1 MRPFLF
7 NTTNKQIEIIT
18 MNIESIFNNNRK
30 DITYISGNTS
40 RVSVL
45 VENLSYQFERQ
56 LGSNV
61 IHCVG
66 TDCNFEISADQTTR
80 LDQEFIVNSE
90 CRTIRTELLT
100 EFKSNCI
107 KCLRR
112 DRRYDDA
119 KPGDR
124 TLTSKE
130 VVLKFIEYGC
140 NHILGNFYF
149 VAHLAD
155 CCGIAHTGY
164 NAYSEMDTIAAC
176 NKINRFPLTFESVRK
191 TLNVSDVW
199 LDYALRKVESKHG
212 YEELRTTLVR
222 GKVYNTAP
230 LELFS
235 PKIVDIIRSTPI
247 DAPDSSLKYVDAEK
261 MCDYVGIELWNKCS
275 LNRLGIHPSKRKRGY
290 YILADGDDRNKIITD
305 FCYTVD
311 DILDAVHVSAA
322 KFYSILRSGVVSPQN
337 TILANGTTRRR
348 RFNAAGRAE
357 IIAAV
362 TASRIRESLDR
373 FESAGVFY

>member
-1 MRPFLF
+1 MSL
-7 NTTNKQIEIIT
+7 EI
-18 MNIESIFNNNRK
+18 IFNNNRN

-45 VENLSYQFERQ
+45 VEDLSYQFERQ

-80 LDQEFIVNSE
+80 LDREFIVNSE

-100 EFKSNCI
+100 EFKGNCF

-112 DRRYDDA
+112 KRPYDDV

-124 TLTSKE
+124 TLTAKE

-140 NHILGNFYF
+140 NHILGHFYF

-164 NAYSEMDTIAAC
+164 NSYSEMDTIAAC

-191 TLNVSDVW
+191 TLNVSAVW
-199 LDYALRKVESKHG
+199 LDYALRKVEIEHG
-212 YEELRTTLVR
+212 NEGLRTTLIR
-222 GKVYNTAP
+222 GKVYNTSP

-235 PKIVDIIRSTPI
+235 PRIVDIIRSTSI
-247 DAPDSSLKYVDAEK
+247 DAPDSSIKYVGAAK
-261 MCDYVGIELWNKCS
+261 MCDYVGIEGWNKCS
-275 LNRLGIHPSKRKRGY
+275 LNRIGIHPSKRKRGY
-290 YILADGDDRNKIITD
+290 YILADGDARNKIITD

-311 DILDAVHVSAA
+311 SIASATHVSAA
-322 KFYSILRSGVVSPQN
+322 KVYAILNSGAVSPQN
-337 TILANGTTRRR
+337 TVLSQGTTKRR
-348 RFNAAGRAE
+348 RFNAAGMAE
-357 IIAAV
+357 IVAAI
-362 TASRIRESLDR
+362 TASRIQDSLD
-373 FESAGVFY
+373 GVDNTDTFY